1 MGTGDPLGMEGAHTQ
16 ASGMGGMRAAGDLVA
31 RMQMTR
37 RMRLKEAK
45 EYVAGK
51 LGCTP
56 RDLSDPIAME
66 QIRLEKGLGT
76 LAFTSS
82 VRPDEAGMM
91 EAKFNIARVLDIPI
105 NCVERF
111 KERAGL

>member
-1 MGTGDPLGMEGAHTQ
+1 MEGAHTQ
-16 ASGMGGMRAAGDLVA
+16 ASGMGGMRTAGDLVA

-45 EYVAGK
+45 RYVADK
-51 LGCTP
+51 LGCSV

-76 LAFTSS
+76 LAFTSA
-82 VRPDEAGMM
+82 VHPDLPGMM
-91 EAKFNIARVLDIPI
+91 EAKFNISRVLDIPI
-105 NCVERF
+105 NSVELFRQ
-111 KERAGL
+111 RAGL

>member
-1 MGTGDPLGMEGAHTQ
+1 MGMESAHAQ
-16 ASGMGGMRAAGDLVA
+16 ASGMGGMRTAGDLVA

-45 EYVAGK
+45 AYVADK
-51 LGCTP
+51 LGCGSP
-56 RDLSDPIAME
+56 RPVRSRSPWSRSAP
-66 QIRLEKGLGT
+66 RRGSGL
-76 LAFTSS
+76 LPHTSA
-82 VRPDEAGMM
+82 VRPGDAGMI
-91 EAKFNIARVLDIPI
+91 EAKFNIARTLDIPI

>member
-1 MGTGDPLGMEGAHTQ
+1 MESAHTQ
-16 ASGMGGMRAAGDLVA
+16 ASGMQGMRTAGDLVA

-45 EYVAGK
+45 RYVADK
-51 LGCTP
+51 LGCST

-66 QIRLEKGLGT
+66 LIRAENGFGQ

-82 VRPDEAGMM
+82 VQPAQAGMM
-91 EAKFNIARVLDIPI
+91 EAKFNISEKLDIPI

-111 KERAGL
+111 KQHAGLGGSSTV